1 MSKGGK
7 FNVINFSD
15 AKSGIKKNAEEN
27 RNDEIAS
34 GFFVDNSMSIFV
46 QILRDIVLDTTE
58 ANISC
63 PDSRNMALV
72 LLIHSLKNVEF

>member
-1 MSKGGK
+1 MSKDGK

-15 AKSGIKKNAEEN
+15 AKSGVKKKAGESV
-27 RNDEIAS
+27 DGEIAT

-46 QILRDIVLDTTE
+46 KILKDIVLDTTE